1 MGAKRRFGDREGLG
15 GWGRGRPVVEPRAC
29 VLEGRG
35 EEELGIRGEDRVK
48 RTGEIR
54 RWEARDWQV
63 WRANLGAGR
72 S

>member
-1 MGAKRRFGDREGLG
+1 M
-15 GWGRGRPVVEPRAC
+15 VEPRAC

-63 WRANLGAGR
+63 WRAKLGAGR